1 MALLIQYIV
10 IVTKRALVYFFDVA
24 DVLDDSIS
32 ANSETLHKVILR
44 ELSVLGD
51 NVSKLSSVVTDL
63 ANDMT
68 G

>member
-44 ELSVLGD
+44 EPSVLGD